1 MVKNELEAPIHNLS
15 FFIVGLVPILY
26 LAHNHVNNESNWL
39 RHYYALIGVVLCQT
53 QGYKY
58 DKSKVLLYYKSTEQE
73 KIILK
78 KLKNE
83 ENQEWE
89 NLK

>member
-1 MVKNELEAPIHNLS
+1 MSNSGLE
-15 FFIVGLVPILY
+15 
-26 LAHNHVNNESNWL
+26 
-39 RHYYALIGVVLCQT
+39 
-53 QGYKY
+53 Y
-58 DKSKVLLYYKSTEQE
+58 DESTEQE